1 MPTSGIEEVAH
12 YLDTS
17 ALVKL
22 VVEEPETEALRGW
35 LAETD
40 GEWVSSDLT
49 RTELLRAVRRVVP
62 ERLVLA
68 RQVLEAITLVDLR
81 TSTFEEAARLDPPDL
96 RTLDALHLAAA
107 LDLGDDLQ
115 AVVTY
120 DERLAEAAT
129 GNGIATI
136 APD

>member
-1 MPTSGIEEVAH
+1 MSGTEVAH

-49 RTELLRAVRRVVP
+49 RTELLPAVRRVVP

-68 RQVLEAITLVDLR
+68 RQVLDAITLVDLR
-81 TSTFEEAARLDPPDL
+81 TSTFEEAARLDPPHL

-115 AVVTY
+115 DVVTY